1 MRKHKGGDVNMILIT
16 ILFIIAAISIV
27 IVVAGVA
34 ALGVAGVLVFGD
46 VIVCVVFIVLLIK
59 WLVNRKK

>member
-1 MRKHKGGDVNMILIT
+1 MILIT
-16 ILFIIAAISIV
+16 ILFIIAAISIA